1 MLLQN
6 AIKVLVTSLLVVA
19 VSEASK
25 RSIVLGAILASL
37 PLTSVLAMGWLYAD
51 TRDAEQVA
59 QLATGIFWLV
69 LPSLV
74 LFIALPILLRRGVAF
89 VPSLGISIA
98 LTVVAY
104 FVMLAIL
111 KRFGISI

>member
-1 MLLQN
+1 MIQYV
-6 AIKVLVTSLLVVA
+6 IKIALTSLLVVA

-25 RSIVLGAILASL
+25 RNVVVGALLASL

-51 TRDAEQVA
+51 TRDTEQVA

-74 LFIALPILLRRGVAF
+74 LFIALPLLLRRGVAF
-89 VPSLGISIA
+89 VPSLGLSIA
-98 LTVVAY
+98 MTIAAY
-104 FVMLAIL
+104 FAMLEIL
-111 KRFGISI
+111 KRFGISL